1 VTPRT
6 RLTGLHHVGLHT
18 ADPEGLLAFYRD
30 MFEVELHALS
40 EPSIRACAWF
50 AVGDDIVEVI
60 PAQQPGPDHLAF
72 TVAERRDLTDLRARL
87 LAAGHAVGEI
97 RDLESVHCVTFHD
110 PDGRRGEIVWAV
122 DPAHPIGS

>member
-18 ADPEGLLAFYRD
+18 ADAERLVAFYRD
-30 MFEVELHALS
+30 VFDLEPHALS

-50 AVGDDIVEVI
+50 AVGDAIVEVI
-60 PAQQPGPDHLAF
+60 PSQEAGPDHLAF
-72 TVAERRDLTDLRARL
+72 TVAERRDLTDLRTRL
-87 LAAGHAVGEI
+87 LASGHAVGEI
-97 RDLESVHCVTFHD
+97 RDLNSVHCLVFHD

-122 DPAHPIGS
+122 EDQPSVRP

>member
-18 ADPEGLLAFYRD
+18 ADPTRLLTFFREV
-30 MFEVELHALS
+30 FEVETHVLTD
-40 EPSIRACAWF
+40 PRIRACAWF
-50 AVGDDIVEVI
+50 AVGDAIVEVI
-60 PAQQPGPDHLAF
+60 PAQQAGPDHLAF

-97 RDLESVHCVTFHD
+97 RDLESAHCVAFHD
-110 PDGRRGEIVWAV
+110 PDGRRGEIVWSAEDQPSV
-122 DPAHPIGS
+122 RP